1 MTNDTQEPGS
11 DELEGNLPPGGDD
24 DAVDVVDDV
33 TEHSDK
39 ELALRFSW

>member
-1 MTNDTQEPGS
+1 MALPSKAVMPVS
-11 DELEGNLPPGGDD
+11 DVASDDDD